1 MTPTDPEALL
11 DQLDPD
17 QRRVAQQVTGPLAVL
32 AGAGTGKTRAI
43 TYRIAHAAAT
53 GAVDPS
59 TVLAVTFTS
68 RAAAEMRER
77 LRSLGVPHAQA
88 RTFHAAAL
96 RQLSFF
102 WPGVVGGHL
111 PSLVEH
117 KASLVA
123 SAANRTGIRADRTTV
138 RDLASEVE
146 WAKVSMID
154 AAHYAE
160 RVRAERRDP
169 PAGLD
174 SAAFARLMSAY
185 EDAKQDRGVI
195 DFEDVLLLMCGVLE
209 QREDVARKVRAQYR
223 NFVVDEYQDVSTL
236 QQHLLDLWVG
246 ERRDICVVGDVAQ
259 TIYSFAGASPRHLVE
274 FARKHPGA
282 NVVELN
288 RDYRST
294 PQVVAV
300 ANQVMGRARST
311 RAGRGAPGAGASAG
325 SGNGGALEG
334 AVHLVSQRPMGPGVA
349 FRTYPDD
356 TAEAAGVAARVK
368 ELVDEGVPIHSIA
381 VLYRTNS
388 QSETLEAAF
397 SEAGIAFLVR
407 GGARFF
413 DRDEIRRAM
422 LLLRRQAI
430 AFAHGT
436 PGGAAVGGEGGAPSR
451 FGAGASD
458 GDGTGPSGPA
468 ASGAATP
475 GSGESDGGA
484 AESDPSGEASSR
496 EGTGLQD
503 QVEEVVTVV
512 GWTPHPPTGTGAVR
526 ERWDNLNAL
535 VELARERSALTM
547 PEFVGELEE
556 RSVAQAAPAVAGVTF
571 STLHAAKGLE
581 WDAVFII
588 GVSEGLLPIS
598 MAQTPEA
605 REEERRLLYVGVTR
619 ARDHLELSWSRARGA
634 GRGRGSRTRS
644 RFLDGIWPEETASA
658 RPSRSGAGPTGSSP
672 RHRSRAQAQEFEEE
686 NPPEV
691 LELFARLKEW
701 RGRAARAI
709 SKPAFTVLADQT
721 LRDIAI
727 ARPKTLRQ
735 LGVIRGIGAVKL
747 DRYGAPVLAIVR
759 GEDVEVSVEEA

>member
-43 TYRIAHAAAT
+43 TYRIAYAAAT

-123 SAANRTGIRADRTTV
+123 AAANRTGIRADRTTV

-146 WAKVSMID
+146 WAKVSMVD

-174 SAAFARLMSAY
+174 AAAFARLMSAY

-223 NFVVDEYQDVSTL
+223 SFVVDEYQDVSTL

-274 FARKHPGA
+274 FPRKHPGA

-311 RAGRGAPGAGASAG
+311 RAGRAAPGGG
-325 SGNGGALEG
+325 TGNGSAMEG

-368 ELVDEGVPIHSIA
+368 ELVGEGVPIHSVA

-388 QSETLEAAF
+388 QSEALEAAF

-422 LLLRRQAI
+422 LLLRREAV
-430 AFAHGT
+430 AAAH
-436 PGGAAVGGEGGAPSR
+436 GAPSGGAEGAPSGVAEGVAPPAE
-451 FGAGASD
+451 GAGARR
-458 GDGTGPSGPA
+458 TGS
-468 ASGAATP
+468 
-475 GSGESDGGA
+475 SGEDSPVED
-484 AESDPSGEASSR
+484 
-496 EGTGLQD
+496 TGLRER
-503 QVEEVVTVV
+503 VEEVVTVV
-512 GWTPHPPTGTGAVR
+512 GWTPQPPTGTGAVR

-535 VELARERSALTM
+535 VELARERSVLTL
-547 PEFVGELEE
+547 PEFVRELEE

-644 RFLDGIWPEETASA
+644 RFLDGIWPEEAASA
-658 RPSRSGAGPTGSSP
+658 RPSRSGSGSAGSNP
-672 RHRSRAQAQEFEEE
+672 RHRARAKAQEFEEE

-701 RGRAARAI
+701 RGEVARAI

-747 DRYGAPVLAIVR
+747 DRYGAAVLAIVR
-759 GEDVEVSVEEA
+759 GEDVEVVAEEP

>member
-43 TYRIAHAAAT
+43 TYRIAYAAAT

-102 WPGVVGGHL
+102 WPGVVGGRL

-123 SAANRTGIRADRTTV
+123 AAANRTGIRADRTTV

-146 WAKVSMID
+146 WAKVSMVD

-174 SAAFARLMSAY
+174 AAAFSRLMSAY

-259 TIYSFAGASPRHLVE
+259 TIYSFAGASPRHLVD
-274 FARKHPGA
+274 FPRKHPGA

-311 RAGRGAPGAGASAG
+311 RAGRGTPGGGTGGGPGSGAGTGSAM
-325 SGNGGALEG
+325 EG

-368 ELVDEGVPIHSIA
+368 ELVGEGVPIHSIA

-388 QSETLEAAF
+388 QSEALEAAF

-430 AFAHGT
+430 AAAHGS
-436 PGGAAVGGEGGAPSR
+436 PNEAGEDA
-451 FGAGASD
+451 
-458 GDGTGPSGPA
+458 A
-468 ASGAATP
+468 ASQGDTGTP
-475 GSGESDGGA
+475 ST
-484 AESDPSGEASSR
+484 DPSGEDSPGEDAGLR
-496 EGTGLQD
+496 E

-512 GWTPHPPTGTGAVR
+512 GWTPQPPTGTGAVR

-535 VELARERSALTM
+535 VELARARSALTL

-658 RPSRSGAGPTGSSP
+658 RPSRSGSGSAGSDP
-672 RHRSRAQAQEFEEE
+672 RHRARAKAQEFEDE

-701 RGRAARAI
+701 RGEVARAI

>member
-43 TYRIAHAAAT
+43 TYRIAYAAAT

-77 LRSLGVPHAQA
+77 LRTLGVPHAQA

-96 RQLSFF
+96 RQLSYF
-102 WPGVVGGHL
+102 WPSVVGGRL

-123 SAANRTGIRADRTTV
+123 AAANRTGIRADRTTV

-146 WAKVSMID
+146 WAKVSMVD

-160 RVRAERRDP
+160 RIRVEHRDP

-174 SAAFARLMSAY
+174 AAAFTRLMSAY

-223 NFVVDEYQDVSTL
+223 SFVVDEYQDVSTL

-259 TIYSFAGASPRHLVE
+259 TIYSFAGASPRHLVGFQE
-274 FARKHPGA
+274 RHPGA

-300 ANQVMGRARST
+300 ANQVMGRAR
-311 RAGRGAPGAGASAG
+311 G
-325 SGNGGALEG
+325 GGARGEG
-334 AVHLVSQRPMGPGVA
+334 VLRGTVHLVSQRPMGPGVV
-349 FRTYPDD
+349 FRTFPDD
-356 TAEAAGVAARVK
+356 GAEAAGVASRVK
-368 ELVDEGVPIHSIA
+368 ELVSQGVPIHSIA

-388 QSETLEAAF
+388 QSEALEAAF
-397 SEAGIAFLVR
+397 AEAGIAFLVR

-413 DRDEIRRAM
+413 ERDEIRRAM
-422 LLLRRQAI
+422 LLLRRQAV
-430 AFAHGT
+430 AATHAAAARANGS
-436 PGGAAVGGEGGAPSR
+436 GGAASSA
-451 FGAGASD
+451 
-458 GDGTGPSGPA
+458 GPA
-468 ASGAATP
+468 AG
-475 GSGESDGGA
+475 GGA
-484 AESDPSGEASSR
+484 AGGPDAEGALGSSTDTDRHVEDGPGDDDPSGLAA
-496 EGTGLQD
+496 
-503 QVEEVVTVV
+503 QVEEIVSLV
-512 GWTPHPPTGTGAVR
+512 GWTPDAPTGTGAVR

-535 VELARERSALTM
+535 VELAGERSALSL
-547 PEFVGELEE
+547 PEFVAELEE
-556 RSVAQAAPAVAGVTF
+556 RSIAQAAPTVAGVTF

-598 MAQTPEA
+598 MAQTPQA

-619 ARDHLELSWSRARGA
+619 ARDHLELSWSRARSE

-644 RFLDGIWPEETASA
+644 RFLDGIWPEETPAPRSA
-658 RPSRSGAGPTGSSP
+658 RSTPGGSGSTP
-672 RHRSRAQAQEFEEE
+672 RHRAKALAHEFEEE

-691 LELFARLKEW
+691 LELFARLREW
-701 RGRAARAI
+701 RAQVARAA

-721 LRDIAI
+721 LRDVAVS
-727 ARPKTLRQ
+727 RPKTLRQ

-747 DRYGAPVLAIVR
+747 DRYGPAVLAIVR
-759 GEDVEVSVEEA
+759 GEEVQVEVGEP

>member
-300 ANQVMGRARST
+300 ANQVMGRARVT
-311 RAGRGAPGAGASAG
+311 RSGRGGPGGGPGAGAAAG
-325 SGNGGALEG
+325 SGNGAALEG

-430 AFAHGT
+430 AFTHGT
-436 PGGAAVGGEGGAPSR
+436 PSGSSAGGEGGESSP
-451 FGAGASD
+451 
-458 GDGTGPSGPA
+458 GDTADPGT
-468 ASGAATP
+468 
-475 GSGESDGGA
+475 
-484 AESDPSGEASSR
+484 DPSGEGGPAEDTELR
-496 EGTGLQD
+496 V

-512 GWTPHPPTGTGAVR
+512 GWTPQPPTGTGAVR

-535 VELARERSALTM
+535 VELARERSALTL

-556 RSVAQAAPAVAGVTF
+556 RSIAQAAPAVAGVTF

-644 RFLDGIWPEETASA
+644 RFLDGIWPEEVASA
-658 RPSRSGAGPTGSSP
+658 RPSRSGSGSTGSSP
-672 RHRSRAQAQEFEEE
+672 RHRARAQAQEFEEE

-691 LELFARLKEW
+691 LELFARIKEW
-701 RGRAARAI
+701 RGRVARAI

-747 DRYGAPVLAIVR
+747 DRYGASVLAIVR
-759 GEDVEVSVEEA
+759 GDDVEVSVEEP